1 MYRREKKGVKPWWV
15 IIFLLLAASCWFLA
29 SSIFGKF
36 TVNAEVTVRSGD
48 TFGVFYSGLSNLQV
62 TRIKRHI
69 KQNDIDTSRLE
80 VGNYAFS
87 GKYTPASFVSHI
99 LDGSEKNF
107 TRLTI
112 LEGWS
117 IYDID
122 DYLTQEWFISPWW
135 YISYV
140 TQTVTIQSLQ
150 QQYDFLRE
158 AWSIRSLE
166 GFLYPD
172 TYFLDQD
179 ADVVPA
185 LVRVQLDTFDKRV
198 RQTIQDDLSSFYRRL
213 AQDFPAVDM
222 DWYDIMTLASVV
234 QKEERIAA
242 NQPTIAGIFLR
253 RMQLGM
259 RIDADITLCYGLK
272 QPYSVC
278 TPNYIARYVS
288 DRSNVYNT
296 RQRMWLPPS
305 VIANIPVSA
314 IDSVLWYKTSDYLY
328 YLHDPRGRIHYGS
341 SLEEHNRN
349 KQQYL
354 R

>member
-1 MYRREKKGVKPWWV
+1 M
-15 IIFLLLAASCWFLA
+15 FLFLSIVFWFLA
-29 SSIFGKF
+29 RTIFGSF
-36 TVNAEVTVRSGD
+36 WVYTDVTVRSGD
-48 TFGVFYSGLSNLQV
+48 TFSIFYSGLSNLQIN
-62 TRIKRHI
+62 RIKWYIRN
-69 KQNDIDTSRLE
+69 NDIDTARLE
-80 VGNYAFS
+80 VGGYSFS
-87 GKYTPASFVSHI
+87 GQYTPASFVAHV

-107 TRLTI
+107 SRVTV

-122 DYLTQEWFISPWW
+122 NYLTKEWLIQEGN

-140 TQTVTIQSLQ
+140 TQTTTIQPLRE
-150 QQYDFLRE
+150 QYDFLRE
-158 AWSIRSLE
+158 AGSISSLE
-166 GFLYPD
+166 WFLYPD

-179 ADVVPA
+179 ADVVSA
-185 LVRVQLDTFDKRV
+185 LVRVQLDTFNQRV
-198 RQTIQDDLSSFYRRL
+198 RQIIQDDLWFFYRRL
-213 AQDFPAVDM
+213 AQDFPNVTM

-234 QKEERIAA
+234 QKEERITS

-259 RIDADITLCYGLK
+259 RIDADITLCYWLK

-278 TPNYIARYVS
+278 TPSYIARYVS
-288 DRSNVYNT
+288 DRSNIYNT
-296 RQRMWLPPS
+296 RQRMGLPPS
-305 VIANIPVSA
+305 IIANVPVSA
-314 IDSVLWYKTSDYLY
+314 IMSVLDYELSNYLY

-341 SLEEHNRN
+341 TLDEHNRN